1 MMAEKMTGTITA
13 PRDRLILGAILL
25 LALALRLPVM
35 NGPLWYDEITTVDTH
50 LKLGWGE
57 MLTDYSMNHHYL
69 HNFLAKATMDLFG
82 PEPWAIRLPAL
93 LFGLGSIW
101 AIWALAKRVSSMCV
115 AHATALMMALSY
127 HEIWFST
134 NARGYTG
141 MAFFSLLA
149 LVLFLDGL
157 KDGRT
162 RTWVAFGLTL
172 AAIIFTHLTGAFFV
186 VALGLC
192 WLILLVQAWRRGDLT
207 RDLGL
212 KPFLAFLGGGILTI
226 LLYLPLL
233 PSLLKTVGGVA
244 GTSAVDPMKEYQ
256 NPIWTAAEG
265 LRTGVGGAGPAM
277 VIAGLA
283 VLATAAFGV
292 WALRQRGPLVARVT
306 IWHIVLTV
314 AVLTLVGM
322 RIWPRFFFTD
332 IALILLL
339 ITAGVAQICTLI
351 ARLTGP
357 KLGAALFPGA
367 VLLMALVSAKLAV
380 RNYDAPKQDMAGAF
394 AFAEAHRAAGTRVY
408 ALAYSSDTFAAH
420 FGADWGRISTEEDYA
435 RAMAAPGPV
444 EFVVVFPDRSFR
456 SFPALDADRASGRLV
471 ETAHFRGTLGDGD
484 IFILARPD
492 AAGEGASGG

>member
-1 MMAEKMTGTITA
+1 MMAGMMTPAST
-13 PRDRLILGAILL
+13 RDRLIMAAILL

-35 NGPLWYDEITTVDTH
+35 NAPLWYDEIITVETH
-50 LKLGWGE
+50 LKLNWGG

-69 HNFLAKATMDLFG
+69 HNLLAKATMGLFG

-101 AIWALAKRVSSMCV
+101 AVWALARRVSNMCI

-149 LVLFLDGL
+149 LILFLDGL

-162 RTWVAFGLTL
+162 RTWVGFALTL

-192 WLILLVQAWRRGDLT
+192 WLIMVAHGWRRDELT

-212 KPFLAFLGGGILTI
+212 KPFLAFLGGGLLTI
-226 LLYLPLL
+226 LVYLPLI
-233 PSLLKTVGGVA
+233 PSLRKTIGGVA

-265 LRTGVGGAGPAM
+265 LRTGVGGAGTVM

-283 VLATAAFGV
+283 VLVTTAFGI
-292 WALRQRGPLVARVT
+292 WALRHRGRLVARVMFL
-306 IWHIVLTV
+306 HIVLTV
-314 AVLTLVGM
+314 GALTLVGM

-339 ITAGVAQICTLI
+339 ITAGVAQICTLLG
-351 ARLTGP
+351 RLTVP
-357 KLGAALFPGA
+357 RVGAALFPVA

-380 RNYDAPKQDMAGAF
+380 RNYEAPKQDMAGAF
-394 AFAEAHRAAGTRVY
+394 AFAEAHRTPGTRVY
-408 ALAYSSDTFAAH
+408 AFAYYSDAFTWH
-420 FGADWGRISTEEDYA
+420 FGADWDRISTAADYDK
-435 RAMAAPGPV
+435 AMAAPGPV
-444 EFVVVFPDRSFR
+444 EFVVAFPDRSFR
-456 SFPALDADRASGRLV
+456 SFPALDADRASGKLV
-471 ETAHFRGTLGDGD
+471 ETARFPGTLGDGD

-492 AAGEGASGG
+492 AASTGASGG

>member
-1 MMAEKMTGTITA
+1 MMTGNITPA
-13 PRDRLILGAILL
+13 PRRDRLILAAILL

-35 NGPLWYDEITTVDTH
+35 NGPLWFDEIITVETH
-50 LKLGWGE
+50 LKLGWGA

-69 HNFLAKATMDLFG
+69 HNLLAKASMDLFG
-82 PEPWAIRLPAL
+82 PAPWAIRLPAL

-101 AIWALAKRVSSMCV
+101 AVWALARRVSTMCV

-157 KDGRT
+157 RDGRT
-162 RTWVAFGLTL
+162 RTWIAFALTL

-192 WLILLVQAWRRGDLT
+192 WLIMVAQGWRRGKLT

-212 KPFLAFLGGGILTI
+212 KPFLAFLGGGLLTI
-226 LLYLPLL
+226 LVYLPIL

-244 GTSAVDPMKEYQ
+244 KTSAVDPMKEYQ

-265 LRTGVGGAGPAM
+265 LRTGVGGAGPVM

-283 VLATAAFGV
+283 VLVTAAFGI

-314 AVLTLVGM
+314 GALTLVGM

-339 ITAGVAQICTLI
+339 ITAGVAQICTLL

-357 KLGAALFPGA
+357 RLGAALFPVA

-380 RNYDAPKQDMAGAF
+380 RNYEAPKQDMASAF
-394 AFAEAHRAAGTRVY
+394 AFAEAHRTPETRVY
-408 ALAYSSDTFAAH
+408 AIAYYSDAFTWH
-420 FGADWGRISTEEDYA
+420 FSAEWGRISTAEDYDK
-435 RAMAAPGPV
+435 AMAAPGPV
-444 EFVVVFPDRSFR
+444 EFVVAFPDRSFR
-456 SFPALDADRASGRLV
+456 SFPALDADRAAGRLV
-471 ETAHFRGTLGDGD
+471 ETAHFPGTLGDGD
-484 IFILARPD
+484 IFVLARPD
-492 AAGEGASGG
+492 APNAEASGG